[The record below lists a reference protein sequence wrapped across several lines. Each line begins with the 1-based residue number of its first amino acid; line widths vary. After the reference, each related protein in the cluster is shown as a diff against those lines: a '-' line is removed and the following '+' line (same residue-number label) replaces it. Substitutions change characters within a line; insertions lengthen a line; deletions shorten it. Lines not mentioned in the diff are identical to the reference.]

1 MKKILIILISVIF
14 FQNNLLAEDYET
26 QDFSKF
32 NQWLLENNYSQY
44 LRGEG
49 GKFDICTL
57 YKKNSDAWLNEECG
71 NYPEGK
77 MRLMN
82 NLKIETYGGRWAI
95 PSKKDPK
102 NRDTLIYYNYKNLFS
117 HFNGDSNTYQFGR
130 YEAKPSSKIYK
141 LNNNAKENKF
151 VQKEMQKKAILSYL
165 YFQDDQ
171 ILIDELTPK
180 DRFGDFVKNETKLRS
195 NSVGKSMV
203 SVVLGH
209 AICEGY
215 IESLDSKINDWPMLK
230 NTLYDNQKIIDFL
243 NMNVGDYKYINDGG
257 PVKDYSYDVD
267 TKSIH
272 ATINSF
278 FRNSEKAKPKY
289 NYTQFLP
296 NVIFNYVK
304 FKSGNDFQNLLD
316 KAFQKAGI
324 ENSVYFNKLKDSVVH
339 GNAHNMFFASRY
351 DYLRIAKSIIDD
363 YQNDTCL
370 GKYYKEIYKQRIE
383 KKNKGTKH
391 EDPPFSPG
399 KSYGGYF
406 HMDYAGLKD
415 KVIFG
420 MSGYGGNTVIMDMEN
435 SRIVVLNSIH
445 WSNKKYKYN
454 VKKLLIEPFKK
465 PK

>member
-82 NLKIETYGGRWAI
+82 NLKIKTYGGRWAI

-141 LNNNAKENKF
+141 FNNNAKENKF

-278 FRNSEKAKPKY
+278 FKNSEKAKPKY

-324 ENSVYFNKLKDSVVH
+324 ENSVYFNKLKDPTEH

-363 YQNDTCL
+363 YQNNTCL

-420 MSGYGGNTVIMDMEN
+420 MSGYGGNTLIMDMEN

-454 VKKLLIEPFKK
+454 VKKLLTEPFK
-465 PK
+465 

>member
-141 LNNNAKENKF
+141 FNNNAKENKF

-324 ENSVYFNKLKDSVVH
+324 ENSVYFNKLKDPVEH

-454 VKKLLIEPFKK
+454 VKKLLIEPFK
-465 PK
+465 

>member
-130 YEAKPSSKIYK
+130 YEAKPSSKIYRF
-141 LNNNAKENKF
+141 NINAKENKF

-165 YFQDDQ
+165 YFQEDK

-215 IESLDSKINDWPMLK
+215 IESLDSKINDWPILK

-304 FKSGNDFQNLLD
+304 FKSGDDFQNLLN

-324 ENSVYFNKLKDSVVH
+324 ENSVYFNKLKDPVEH

-363 YQNDTCL
+363 YQNNTCL

-454 VKKLLIEPFKK
+454 VKKLLIEPFK
-465 PK
+465 

>member
-141 LNNNAKENKF
+141 FNNNAKENKF

-324 ENSVYFNKLKDSVVH
+324 ENSVYFNKLKDSVEH

-351 DYLRIAKSIIDD
+351 DYLRIAKSIIED

-454 VKKLLIEPFKK
+454 VKKLLIEPFK
-465 PK
+465 

>member
-117 HFNGDSNTYQFGR
+117 HFNGDPNTYQFGR

-141 LNNNAKENKF
+141 FNNNAKENKF

-324 ENSVYFNKLKDSVVH
+324 ENSVYFNKLKDPVEH

-391 EDPPFSPG
+391 EDPSFSPG

-454 VKKLLIEPFKK
+454 VKKLLIEPFK
-465 PK
+465 

>member
-14 FQNNLLAEDYET
+14 FQNNRLAEDYET

-141 LNNNAKENKF
+141 FNNNAKENKF

-324 ENSVYFNKLKDSVVH
+324 ENSVYFNKLKDPTEH

-351 DYLRIAKSIIDD
+351 DYLRIAKSIIED

-420 MSGYGGNTVIMDMEN
+420 MSGYGGNTLIMDMEN

-454 VKKLLIEPFKK
+454 VKKLLIEPFK
-465 PK
+465 

>member
-117 HFNGDSNTYQFGR
+117 HFNGDPNTYQFGR
-130 YEAKPSSKIYK
+130 YEAKPSSKIY
-141 LNNNAKENKF
+141 NFNTNAKENKF
-151 VQKEMQKKAILSYL
+151 VQKEIKKKAILSYL
-165 YFQDDQ
+165 YFQDNQ
-171 ILIDELTPK
+171 ILIDELTPQ

-203 SVVLGH
+203 SVVVGH

-278 FRNSEKAKPKY
+278 FKNSEKAKPKY

-324 ENSVYFNKLKDSVVH
+324 ENSVYFNKLKDPVEH

-454 VKKLLIEPFKK
+454 VKKLLIEPFK
-465 PK
+465 

>member
-141 LNNNAKENKF
+141 FNNNAKENKF

-215 IESLDSKINDWPMLK
+215 IESLDSKIHDWPMLK

-324 ENSVYFNKLKDSVVH
+324 ENSVYFNKLKDPTEH

-351 DYLRIAKSIIDD
+351 DYLRIAKSIIED

-406 HMDYAGLKD
+406 HMDYTGLKD

-420 MSGYGGNTVIMDMEN
+420 MSGYGGNTLIMDMEN

-454 VKKLLIEPFKK
+454 VKKLLIEPFK
-465 PK
+465 

>member
-1 MKKILIILISVIF
+1 MKKILIIIISVIF

-82 NLKIETYGGRWAI
+82 NLKIETYCGRWAI

-117 HFNGDSNTYQFGR
+117 HFNGDPNTYQFGR
-130 YEAKPSSKIYK
+130 YEAKPSSKIY
-141 LNNNAKENKF
+141 NFNTNAKENKF
-151 VQKEMQKKAILSYL
+151 VQKEIKKKAILSYL
-165 YFQDDQ
+165 YFQDNQ
-171 ILIDELTPK
+171 IFIDELTPQ

-203 SVVLGH
+203 SVVVGH

-243 NMNVGDYKYINDGG
+243 NMNVCYYKYINDGG

-278 FRNSEKAKPKY
+278 FKNSEKAKPKY

-324 ENSVYFNKLKDSVVH
+324 ENSVYFNKLKDPVEH

-351 DYLRIAKSIIDD
+351 DYLRIAKSIIED

-454 VKKLLIEPFKK
+454 VKKLLIEPFK
-465 PK
+465 

>member
-324 ENSVYFNKLKDSVVH
+324 ENSVYFNKLKDPTEH

-351 DYLRIAKSIIDD
+351 DYLRIAKSIIED

-454 VKKLLIEPFKK
+454 VKKLLIEPFK
-465 PK
+465 

>member
-141 LNNNAKENKF
+141 FNNNAKENKF

-324 ENSVYFNKLKDSVVH
+324 ENSVYFNKLKDPTEH

-351 DYLRIAKSIIDD
+351 DYLRIAKSIIED

-454 VKKLLIEPFKK
+454 VKKLLIEPFK
-465 PK
+465 

>member
-141 LNNNAKENKF
+141 FNNNAKENKF

-324 ENSVYFNKLKDSVVH
+324 ENSVYFNKLKDPVEH

-420 MSGYGGNTVIMDMEN
+420 MSGYGGNTLIMDMEN

-454 VKKLLIEPFKK
+454 VKKLLIEPFK
-465 PK
+465 

>member
-141 LNNNAKENKF
+141 FNNNAKENKF

-203 SVVLGH
+203 SVVVGH

-278 FRNSEKAKPKY
+278 FKNSEKAKPKY

-324 ENSVYFNKLKDSVVH
+324 ENSVYFNKLKDPTEH

-351 DYLRIAKSIIDD
+351 DYLRIAKSIIED

-454 VKKLLIEPFKK
+454 VKKLLIEPFK
-465 PK
+465 

>member
-1 MKKILIILISVIF
+1 MKKILIIIISVIF

-141 LNNNAKENKF
+141 FNNNAKENKF

-267 TKSIH
+267 TNSIH

-278 FRNSEKAKPKY
+278 FINSEKAKPKY

-324 ENSVYFNKLKDSVVH
+324 ENSVYFNKLKDPVEH

-406 HMDYAGLKD
+406 HMDYAGLKG

-420 MSGYGGNTVIMDMEN
+420 MSGYGGNTLIMDMEN

-454 VKKLLIEPFKK
+454 VKKLLIEPFK
-465 PK
+465 

>member
-117 HFNGDSNTYQFGR
+117 HFNGDPNTYQFGR
-130 YEAKPSSKIYK
+130 YEAKPSSKIY
-141 LNNNAKENKF
+141 NFNTNAKENKF
-151 VQKEMQKKAILSYL
+151 VQKEIKKKAILSYL
-165 YFQDDQ
+165 YFQDNQ
-171 ILIDELTPK
+171 ILIDELTPQ

-195 NSVGKSMV
+195 NSVGQSMV

-324 ENSVYFNKLKDSVVH
+324 ENSVYFNKLKDPVEH

-454 VKKLLIEPFKK
+454 VKKLLIEPFK
-465 PK
+465 

>member
-141 LNNNAKENKF
+141 FNNNAKENKF

-324 ENSVYFNKLKDSVVH
+324 ENSVYFNKLKDPTEH

-420 MSGYGGNTVIMDMEN
+420 MSGYGGNTLIMDMEN

-454 VKKLLIEPFKK
+454 VKKLLIEPFK
-465 PK
+465 

>member
-82 NLKIETYGGRWAI
+82 NLKIETYGSRWAI

-117 HFNGDSNTYQFGR
+117 HFNGDSNTYQFSR

-141 LNNNAKENKF
+141 FNNNAKENKF

-324 ENSVYFNKLKDSVVH
+324 ENSVYFNKLKDPVEH

-454 VKKLLIEPFKK
+454 VKKLLIEPFK
-465 PK
+465 

>member
-1 MKKILIILISVIF
+1 MKNFLIILISVIF

-243 NMNVGDYKYINDGG
+243 NMNVGDYKYINDSG

-324 ENSVYFNKLKDSVVH
+324 ENSVYFNKLKDPTEH

-420 MSGYGGNTVIMDMEN
+420 MSGYGGNTLIMDMEN

-454 VKKLLIEPFKK
+454 VKKLLIEPFK
-465 PK
+465 

>member
-141 LNNNAKENKF
+141 FNNNAKENKF

-420 MSGYGGNTVIMDMEN
+420 MSGYGGNTLIMDMEN

-454 VKKLLIEPFKK
+454 VKKLLIEPFK
-465 PK
+465 

>member
-141 LNNNAKENKF
+141 FNNNAKENKF

-278 FRNSEKAKPKY
+278 FINSDKAKPKY

-324 ENSVYFNKLKDSVVH
+324 ENSVYFNKLKDPTEH

-351 DYLRIAKSIIDD
+351 DYLRIAKSIIED

-420 MSGYGGNTVIMDMEN
+420 MSGYGGNTLIMDMEN

-454 VKKLLIEPFKK
+454 VKKLLIEPFK
-465 PK
+465 

>member
-141 LNNNAKENKF
+141 FNNNAKENKF

-215 IESLDSKINDWPMLK
+215 IESLDSKIHDWPMLK

-324 ENSVYFNKLKDSVVH
+324 ENSVYFNKLKDPTEH

-351 DYLRIAKSIIDD
+351 DYLRIAKSIIED

-420 MSGYGGNTVIMDMEN
+420 MSGYGGNTLIMDMEN

-454 VKKLLIEPFKK
+454 VKKLLIEPFK
-465 PK
+465 

>member
-141 LNNNAKENKF
+141 FNNNAKENKF

-324 ENSVYFNKLKDSVVH
+324 ENSVYFNKLKDPTEH

-351 DYLRIAKSIIDD
+351 DYLRIAKSIIED

-420 MSGYGGNTVIMDMEN
+420 MSGYGGNTLIMDMEN

-445 WSNKKYKYN
+445 WSNKKYTYN
-454 VKKLLIEPFKK
+454 VKKILIEPFK
-465 PK
+465 

>member
-1 MKKILIILISVIF
+1 MKKIILIVVLIF
-14 FQNNLLAEDYET
+14 SFQNNLLAEDYET

-117 HFNGDSNTYQFGR
+117 HFNGDRNTYQFDR
-130 YEAKPSSKIYK
+130 YEAKPSSKIY
-141 LNNNAKENKF
+141 NFNTNAKENKF
-151 VQKEMQKKAILSYL
+151 VQKEIKKKAILSYL
-165 YFQDDQ
+165 YFQDNQ
-171 ILIDELTPK
+171 ILIDELTPQ

-324 ENSVYFNKLKDSVVH
+324 ENSVYFNKLKDSVEH

-454 VKKLLIEPFKK
+454 VKKLLIEPFK
-465 PK
+465 

>member
-165 YFQDDQ
+165 YFQDNQ

>member
-1 MKKILIILISVIF
+1 MKKILIILLSIIL

-117 HFNGDSNTYQFGR
+117 HFNGDPNTYQFGR

-151 VQKEMQKKAILSYL
+151 VQREMQKKAILSYL

-257 PVKDYSYDVD
+257 PVKDYSHDVD

-324 ENSVYFNKLKDSVVH
+324 ENSVYFNKLKDPVEH

-351 DYLRIAKSIIDD
+351 DYLRIAKSIIED

-454 VKKLLIEPFKK
+454 VKKLLIEPFN
-465 PK
+465 

>member
-141 LNNNAKENKF
+141 FNNNAKENKF

-324 ENSVYFNKLKDSVVH
+324 ENSVYFNKLKDPTEH

-351 DYLRIAKSIIDD
+351 DYLRIAKSIIED

-420 MSGYGGNTVIMDMEN
+420 MSGYGGNTLIMDMEN

-454 VKKLLIEPFKK
+454 IKKLLIEPFK
-465 PK
+465 

>member
-141 LNNNAKENKF
+141 FNNNAKENKF

-203 SVVLGH
+203 SVVVGH

-324 ENSVYFNKLKDSVVH
+324 ENSVYFNKLKDPTEH

-351 DYLRIAKSIIDD
+351 DYLRIAKSIIED

-406 HMDYAGLKD
+406 HMDYAGLKG

-420 MSGYGGNTVIMDMEN
+420 MSGYGGNTLIMDMEN

-454 VKKLLIEPFKK
+454 VKKLLIEPFK
-465 PK
+465 

>member
-1 MKKILIILISVIF
+1 MKKILIILISLIF

-141 LNNNAKENKF
+141 FNNNAKENKF

-324 ENSVYFNKLKDSVVH
+324 ENSVYFNKLKDPTEH

-351 DYLRIAKSIIDD
+351 DYLRIAKSIIED

-420 MSGYGGNTVIMDMEN
+420 MSGYGGNTLIMDMEN

-454 VKKLLIEPFKK
+454 VKKLLIEPFK
-465 PK
+465 

>member
-1 MKKILIILISVIF
+1 MKKIFLIIILIFSL
-14 FQNNLLAEDYET
+14 QNNLLAEDYET

-32 NQWLLENNYSQY
+32 NQWLLENGYLQY
-44 LRGEG
+44 LKGEG

-141 LNNNAKENKF
+141 FNNNAKENKF

-324 ENSVYFNKLKDSVVH
+324 ENSVYFNKLKDPTEH

-420 MSGYGGNTVIMDMEN
+420 MSGYGGNTLIMDMEN

-454 VKKLLIEPFKK
+454 VKKLLIEPFK
-465 PK
+465 

>member
-117 HFNGDSNTYQFGR
+117 HFNGDSNSYQFGR

-141 LNNNAKENKF
+141 FNNNAKENKF

-203 SVVLGH
+203 SVVVGH

-278 FRNSEKAKPKY
+278 FKNSEKAKPKY

-324 ENSVYFNKLKDSVVH
+324 ENSVYFNKLKDPVEH

-363 YQNDTCL
+363 YQNNTCL

-420 MSGYGGNTVIMDMEN
+420 MSGYGGNTLIMDMEN

-454 VKKLLIEPFKK
+454 VKKLLIEPFK
-465 PK
+465 

>member
-324 ENSVYFNKLKDSVVH
+324 ENSVYFNKLKDPVEH

-351 DYLRIAKSIIDD
+351 DYLRIAKSIIED

-420 MSGYGGNTVIMDMEN
+420 MSGYGGNTLIMDMEN

-454 VKKLLIEPFKK
+454 VKKLLIEPFK
-465 PK
+465 

>member
-324 ENSVYFNKLKDSVVH
+324 ENSVYFNKLKDPVEH

-454 VKKLLIEPFKK
+454 VKKLLIEPFK
-465 PK
+465 